1 VPLPAGA
8 PLVALLGT
16 IAAAQLAAI
25 LAAKP
30 PQYAEGIHW
39 VPLGGNRKGRDTIPA
54 MLDEG
59 ERVISRRKN
68 ERHWELYQ
76 AIDEDRLP
84 QYIFQKYTAP
94 ALEKER
100 AVGGALGRVLT
111 KGLAA
116 QTALGSSAD
125 TTDLRKL
132 WRRGVNIN
140 NLDEL
145 AALLQ
150 RHEPSPYRN

>member
-1 VPLPAGA
+1 
-8 PLVALLGT
+8 
-16 IAAAQLAAI
+16 
-25 LAAKP
+25 
-30 PQYAEGIHW
+30 
-39 VPLGGNRKGRDTIPA
+39 
-54 MLDEG
+54 
-59 ERVISRRKN
+59 
-68 ERHWELYQ
+68 
-76 AIDEDRLP
+76 
-84 QYIFQKYTAP
+84 
-94 ALEKER
+94 
-100 AVGGALGRVLT
+100 VLT
-111 KGLAA
+111 QSLAA